1 LPNISCSQQCKVCL
15 SSSPSINRYLVN
27 AGDFSAGFLGLL
39 HARQG
44 RLEEAR
50 MALRRAAELDPED
63 ERAAGALKRLKG
75 GG

>member
-1 LPNISCSQQCKVCL
+1 
-15 SSSPSINRYLVN
+15 
-27 AGDFSAGFLGLL
+27 
-39 HARQG
+39 
-44 RLEEAR
+44 